1 MLLSTPRV
9 LQHYAEDRERP
20 QFPVSVAVAVNSL
33 DFLNTNCIN
42 CLFIA
47 FGFVGVII
55 TTSPTPCCVDV
66 YLIVQSRFSL
76 T

>member
-20 QFPVSVAVAVNSL
+20 QFPVSVAVNSL

-42 CLFIA
+42 CSFIA

-55 TTSPTPCCVDV
+55 TTSPTPSCVDV
-66 YLIVQSRFSL
+66 YLVVQSRFSL